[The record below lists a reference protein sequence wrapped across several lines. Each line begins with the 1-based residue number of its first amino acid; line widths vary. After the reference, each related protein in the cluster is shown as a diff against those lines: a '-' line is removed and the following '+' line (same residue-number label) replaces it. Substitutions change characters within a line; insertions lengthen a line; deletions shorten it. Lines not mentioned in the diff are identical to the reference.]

1 MIYSRFINQISS
13 GRQPSLIRE
22 MTRILAAASKEM
34 IPLSGGFPNPA
45 MFPVTNITVS
55 VPNTGKIN
63 LSGPDLASA
72 LQYLPTNGHPGLLQQ
87 LRDLQQSVHQPHPGV
102 WDNSDIVITSGSQDG
117 LCKAFEMMMSQG
129 RNQGELEVKGITC
142 VHNNL
147 GSGVIVEDFVYS
159 GTLSILNPYQPTYHV
174 IKSDN
179 QGMRPDSLRKVLS
192 RWTPGGEE
200 DGCPKVLYINP
211 TGANPTGKLS

>member
-1 MIYSRFINQISS
+1 
-13 GRQPSLIRE
+13 
-22 MTRILAAASKEM
+22 
-34 IPLSGGFPNPA
+34 
-45 MFPVTNITVS
+45 
-55 VPNTGKIN
+55 
-63 LSGPDLASA
+63 
-72 LQYLPTNGHPGLLQQ
+72 
-87 LRDLQQSVHQPHPGV
+87 
-102 WDNSDIVITSGSQDG
+102 
-117 LCKAFEMMMSQG
+117 MSQG